1 MLAGIFHSVAGRTL
15 LLVGLGVGVLIL
27 ISTGVTY
34 VLVYR
39 EIERQTVERLWE
51 YAGQRALFHQSE
63 FDLALESHRTIRDE
77 FIRRYALPAPDA
89 AARFD
94 DLMDRYPDGA
104 WRNAP
109 KYSDTRR
116 ISNAWVH
123 KDAVVDDEFKR
134 LMMLYFDLSEQ
145 FARMVSQRFVNLY
158 FIDPDGQ
165 GNMGWEDPAKVN
177 NRRWIYETA
186 ADYDLL
192 SLDTY
197 YMSLP
202 AANPDGETR
211 WNRPVYEPGYA
222 KWVVSCATPVSVDGK
237 FLGIIGTDVLVEDL
251 QRNITQTQ
259 IPGSSHSMFTASGQL
274 VVDAGLQRRIVG
286 PQQEYL
292 IAREGDER
300 LKTLF
305 ALASSAGNSLLKG
318 YDEQADLYYAIARLR
333 GMEWY
338 FASSLPG
345 LHVREE
351 AFSNARWVLWSGLAS
366 LAAMLT
372 VLALV
377 LSRQVGHPLRSLIQ
391 ATARIG
397 RGEPIDPTPQSSG
410 ELGTLLNSF
419 DRMAREIGERDRA
432 LRAEKERFRVLTEHG
447 ADFITLMD
455 AQGEILY
462 VSASVEKLL
471 GHRAES
477 LVGRSPLDLMHEDD
491 REAMAQAF
499 QACARVPYSHTGE
512 LRYRIRNDKGEW
524 RWIECGGTNLL
535 EDPQVLAVLLNQ
547 HDITE
552 QVAAEE
558 ELTRQ
563 RELTL
568 QRERFAS
575 MGSLLAGVAHEL
587 NNPLSVVVG
596 RAIMLEDEAKDPAI
610 RMTAERIRTAA
621 ERCARI
627 VRTFLAMARRT
638 GQERAWT
645 SVEAV
650 IDAALE
656 MVDYSLK
663 ANGVTVIRHKAAA
676 MPELYIDPDQ
686 LHQVFTNLFVN
697 AYQAMAEVDRPRE
710 LVVRTR
716 LDMAHSRVLIDVI
729 DSGSGIPES
738 IRARI
743 FDPYFTTKAAGT
755 GTGIGLAVSLGI
767 VESHGGAITVEC
779 APAGGTHFTVM
790 LPIGEHGHGEPVA
803 ASSDNVEVPTNA
815 PRVLVV
821 DDEIEIREMLAD
833 VLRGAGCSVD
843 LAEDGE
849 AAFDR
854 IKQTQYDVIFTDLR
868 MPRLDG
874 AGLYRR
880 IESSDPE
887 LARRVVFVSGD
898 SLSGA
903 LPNFIHASGRPVL
916 EKPFTPAQ
924 VLSALARVATD

>member
-1 MLAGIFHSVAGRTL
+1 MLAGIRHSVAGRTL

-27 ISTGVTY
+27 ISTAVTY

-51 YAGQRALFHQSE
+51 YADQRALFHQSE
-63 FDLALESHRTIRDE
+63 FDLALESHRTVKDE

-89 AARFD
+89 VARFD
-94 DLMDRYPDGA
+94 ELMDRYPDGA
-104 WRNAP
+104 WRNAQE
-109 KYSDTRR
+109 YSDVSR

-158 FIDPDGQ
+158 FLDPKGQ

-186 ADYDLL
+186 ADYDLT

-197 YMSLP
+197 YTALP
-202 AANPDGETR
+202 GVNPGGETR

-237 FLGIIGTDVLVEDL
+237 LVGIIGTDVLVEDL
-251 QRNITQTQ
+251 QRNITQTH
-259 IPGSSHSMFTASGQL
+259 IPGTHHSMFTAAGLL
-274 VVDAGLQRRIVG
+274 VVDAELTHRIIG
-286 PQQEYL
+286 PQGEYW
-292 IAREGDER
+292 IEREGDER
-300 LKTLF
+300 LKALY
-305 ALASSAGNSLLKG
+305 ALASSAGNSLLRG
-318 YDEQADLYYAIARLR
+318 YDEPADLYYAIARLR
-333 GMEWY
+333 NMDWY

-351 AFSNARWVLWSGLAS
+351 AFRNARWVLWSGLAS
-366 LAAMLT
+366 LAAMLA
-372 VLALV
+372 VLAMV
-377 LSRQVGHPLRSLIQ
+377 LRRQVDHPLRALIE
-391 ATARIG
+391 ATGRIG
-397 RGEPIDPTPQSSG
+397 RGEPIGPTPRSSG
-410 ELGTLLNSF
+410 ELGTLLNAF
-419 DRMAREIGERDRA
+419 DRMAGEIGERDRA

-447 ADFITLMD
+447 SDFIALLN

-462 VSASVEKLL
+462 ISASVEKIL
-471 GHRAES
+471 GHKPAS
-477 LVGRSPLDLMHEDD
+477 LVGKNPLDLMHEDD
-491 REAMAQAF
+491 RKAMERAF
-499 QACARVPYSHTGE
+499 QACARVPYSHTGK
-512 LRYRIRNDKGEW
+512 LRYRLRNQQGQW

-568 QRERFAS
+568 QREKFAS

-596 RAIMLEDEAKDPAI
+596 RAIMLEEEAQDPAI
-610 RMTAERIRTAA
+610 RTTAQRIRTAA

-663 ANGVTVIRHKAAA
+663 ANGVTVIRERAAA
-676 MPELYIDPDQ
+676 LPDLYIDPDQ

-697 AYQAMAEVDRPRE
+697 AYQAMAEVDNRRE
-710 LVVRTR
+710 LLVRTR
-716 LDMAHSRVLIDVI
+716 VDTAQSRVIIDVI
-729 DSGSGIPES
+729 DSGAGIPES

-743 FDPYFTTKAAGT
+743 FDPYFTTKSAGT
-755 GTGIGLAVSLGI
+755 GTGVGLAVSLGI
-767 VESHGGAITVEC
+767 VESHGGVITVEC
-779 APAGGTHFTVM
+779 PSVGGTHFTVM
-790 LPIGEHGHGEPVA
+790 LPMAEHGHDEP
-803 ASSDNVEVPTNA
+803 ASEPSDEVEVTANA
-815 PRVLVV
+815 RRVLVV

-849 AAFDR
+849 AALDKLAR
-854 IKQTQYDVIFTDLR
+854 ARYDAVFTDLR

-880 IESSDPE
+880 IESHHPG
-887 LARRVVFVSGD
+887 LARRVIFVSGD

-903 LPNFIHASGRPVL
+903 LPNFISTSGRPIL

-924 VLSALARVATD
+924 VLQALARVATD